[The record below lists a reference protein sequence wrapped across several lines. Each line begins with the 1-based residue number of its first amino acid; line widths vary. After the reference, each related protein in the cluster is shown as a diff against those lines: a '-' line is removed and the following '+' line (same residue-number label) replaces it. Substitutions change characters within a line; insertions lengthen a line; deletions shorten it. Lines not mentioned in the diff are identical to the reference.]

1 MSRGR
6 VTDALVSFTSVG
18 NIHVER
24 FCHIL
29 GVCCAGGGGRIADC
43 RNFVDFDKIV
53 DFNA

>member
-6 VTDALVSFTSVG
+6 VTDALVKLTSVG

-29 GVCCAGGGGRIADC
+29 GVCGASGGGRIADC
-43 RNFVDFDKIV
+43 HHFVDFDKIV
-53 DFNA
+53 VFRA